1 MANLSL
7 GKKKCFSCFLEI
19 SKNHKSINCLT
30 CGGWFHARTSCVKSP
45 LACQQTEVDI
55 CNMCLSCALPFYSID
70 DLELNFILG
79 DFNRIPSDEDMDR
92 LTQLKFNPFDTNYR
106 ISNCPNYESYMSE
119 NFDSLTCD
127 YYLPNDFSSPSN
139 HTNNNKY
146 LSILN
151 LNVRSIAN
159 KFDSF
164 KNLLSSVV
172 RGKTGRLSSVTVIKK
187 QGNILKHFFHH

>member
-1 MANLSL
+1 
-7 GKKKCFSCFLEI
+7 
-19 SKNHKSINCLT
+19 
-30 CGGWFHARTSCVKSP
+30 
-45 LACQQTEVDI
+45 
-55 CNMCLSCALPFYSID
+55 
-70 DLELNFILG
+70 
-79 DFNRIPSDEDMDR
+79 MDR
-92 LTQLKFNPFDTNYR
+92 LTELKFNPFYTNYR

-119 NFDSLTCD
+119 YFDSLTCD
-127 YYLPNDFSSPSN
+127 YYLPNDFNSPSN

-172 RGKTGRLSSVTVIKK
+172 RGKTGRVSSVTVIIK